1 MRNHNQEINLLK
13 RRIKIKHT
21 NMKLK
26 ITKRDVLAFILGI
39 IFTFFLDLI
48 FNWSAHIEAFEAG
61 LRGESYSQVE
71 DNR

>member
-1 MRNHNQEINLLK
+1 LFNDRLFKIFRFADLK
-13 RRIKIKHT
+13 KRK
-21 NMKLK
+21 MKLK
-26 ITKRDVLAFILGI
+26 ITKRDVFAFILGI

>member
-1 MRNHNQEINLLK
+1 
-13 RRIKIKHT
+13 
-21 NMKLK
+21 MKLK
-26 ITKRDVLAFILGI
+26 ITKRDVFAFILGI